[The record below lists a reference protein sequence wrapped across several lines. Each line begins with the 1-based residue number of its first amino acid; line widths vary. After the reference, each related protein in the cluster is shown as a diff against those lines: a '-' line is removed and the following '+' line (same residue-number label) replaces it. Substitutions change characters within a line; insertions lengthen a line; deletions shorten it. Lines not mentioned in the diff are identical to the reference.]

1 MPRTSEVL
9 LRPTL
14 FLPSTSSC
22 RMADSTTVDAGI
34 PGMFVNP
41 EIPLDSL
48 PGTESLEW
56 TPLHPRFA
64 RRLQVAALIRAVF
77 IVGAWSAFHFA
88 LLSGAP
94 PIAEYLPWLPALA
107 WTVIGAFCLW
117 SLVWP
122 LVAVPRRGYVV
133 RDKDLLYKSGVLWR
147 SVKAFPF
154 NRVQHTKLDSTPL
167 DRRFGLASLSVFP
180 AGAGAGQRVRGLGQE
195 TAERLR
201 VYISERIEQDG
212 DAEPGDEDAAPAL
225 EGDAET
231 NSEAGEDSG
240 Q

>member
-1 MPRTSEVL
+1 
-9 LRPTL
+9 
-14 FLPSTSSC
+14 
-22 RMADSTTVDAGI
+22 MADSTTVDAGV

-88 LLSGAP
+88 VLSGATF
-94 PIAEYLPWLPALA
+94 IAEYLPWLPALA
-107 WTVIGAFCLW
+107 WTIISAFCLW

-133 RDKDLLYKSGVLWR
+133 RDKDLLYRSGVLWR

-180 AGAGAGQRVRGLGQE
+180 AGAGAGHRIRGLGQE
-195 TAERLR
+195 TAGRLR
-201 VYISERIEQDG
+201 VYISERIEAGG
-212 DAEPGDEDAAPAL
+212 DAESGDEDAAPAPAENL
-225 EGDAET
+225 EE
-231 NSEAGEDSG
+231 SPEAAGDSG
-240 Q
+240 P

>member
-1 MPRTSEVL
+1 
-9 LRPTL
+9 
-14 FLPSTSSC
+14 
-22 RMADSTTVDAGI
+22 
-34 PGMFVNP
+34 MFVNP
-41 EIPLDSL
+41 AVPLESL
-48 PGTESLEW
+48 PGTESLDW

-64 RRLQVAALIRAVF
+64 RRLQVAALIRAVL
-77 IVGAWSAFHFA
+77 IVGAWSAFHIA
-88 LLSGAP
+88 VLAGAP
-94 PIAEYLPWLPALA
+94 FIAQHLPWLPALA

-167 DRRFGLASLSVFP
+167 DRRFGLSSLSVFP

-212 DAEPGDEDAAPAL
+212 DAEPGNEDAASAPA
-225 EGDAET
+225 E
-231 NSEAGEDSG
+231 NPEASPESAGDSG
-240 Q
+240 P

>member
-1 MPRTSEVL
+1 MT
-9 LRPTL
+9 
-14 FLPSTSSC
+14 
-22 RMADSTTVDAGI
+22 DSISPETEET
-34 PGMFVNP
+34 GMFVNP
-41 EIPLDSL
+41 AVPLDSL

-64 RRLQVAALIRAVF
+64 RRLQVAALIRSVVIA
-77 IVGAWSAFHFA
+77 GAGAAFH
-88 LLSGAP
+88 LLVIARIP
-94 PIAEYLPWLPALA
+94 PITENLPWLPAFG
-107 WTVIGAFCLW
+107 WTVIGTFCLW
-117 SLVWP
+117 SILWP
-122 LVAVPRRGYVV
+122 AVAVPRRGYVV

-212 DAEPGDEDAAPAL
+212 DAAPGDEDAAPAP
-225 EGDAET
+225 AV
-231 NSEAGEDSG
+231 NSEKNSEVTGNPD

>member
-1 MPRTSEVL
+1 
-9 LRPTL
+9 
-14 FLPSTSSC
+14 
-22 RMADSTTVDAGI
+22 MADSTTDDTGVS
-34 PGMFVNP
+34 GMFVNP
-41 EIPLDSL
+41 VVPLDSL

-64 RRLQVAALIRAVF
+64 RRLQVGALIRAVL
-77 IVGAWSAFHFA
+77 IVGAWTAFHLRVLPF
-88 LLSGAP
+88 
-94 PIAEYLPWLPALA
+94 IAERLPWLPVFA
-107 WTVIGAFCLW
+107 WAIIGAFCLW
-117 SLVWP
+117 SLLWP
-122 LVAVPRRGYVV
+122 AVAVPRRGYVV

-180 AGAGAGQRVRGLGQE
+180 AGAGAGHRIRGLGQE

-201 VYISERIEQDG
+201 VYISERIEADG
-212 DAEPGDEDAAPAL
+212 DAESNDTDAAPAPL
-225 EGDAET
+225 EDSETNSAQNWET
-231 NSEAGEDSG
+231 NSEGAGDSG

>member
-1 MPRTSEVL
+1 MDE
-9 LRPTL
+9 
-14 FLPSTSSC
+14 ST
-22 RMADSTTVDAGI
+22 MIDAPE

-48 PGTESLEW
+48 PGTETLEW

-77 IVGAWSAFHFA
+77 IVGAWSAFHLRVVPF
-88 LLSGAP
+88 
-94 PIAEYLPWLPALA
+94 IAEYLPWLPTFA
-107 WTVIGAFCLW
+107 WTIIGAFCLW

-133 RDKDLLYKSGVLWR
+133 REKDLLYKSGVLWR

-167 DRRFGLASLSVFP
+167 DRRFGLSSLSVFP
-180 AGAGAGQRVRGLGQE
+180 AGAGAGNRIRGLGQE

-201 VYISERIEQDG
+201 VYISERIEADG
-212 DAEPGDEDAAPAL
+212 EAESSDTDAAPAPVADL
-225 EGDAET
+225 ET
-231 NSEAGEDSG
+231 NPEAAEDPG
-240 Q
+240 R

>member
-1 MPRTSEVL
+1 MP
-9 LRPTL
+9 
-14 FLPSTSSC
+14 
-22 RMADSTTVDAGI
+22 DSTTDDTGV

-41 EIPLDSL
+41 VVPLASL

-64 RRLQVAALIRAVF
+64 RRLQAGALIRAVL
-77 IVGAWSAFHFA
+77 IVGAWSAFHLRVVPF
-88 LLSGAP
+88 
-94 PIAEYLPWLPALA
+94 IAERVAWLPVFA
-107 WTVIGAFCLW
+107 WTIVSAFCLW

-122 LVAVPRRGYVV
+122 AVAVPRRGYVV

-180 AGAGAGQRVRGLGQE
+180 AGAGAGHRIRGLGQE

-201 VYISERIEQDG
+201 VYISERIEADG
-212 DAEPGDEDAAPAL
+212 EAESSDTDAAPAPA
-225 EGDAET
+225 GNSET
-231 NSEAGEDSG
+231 NSEAIGDSG
-240 Q
+240 R